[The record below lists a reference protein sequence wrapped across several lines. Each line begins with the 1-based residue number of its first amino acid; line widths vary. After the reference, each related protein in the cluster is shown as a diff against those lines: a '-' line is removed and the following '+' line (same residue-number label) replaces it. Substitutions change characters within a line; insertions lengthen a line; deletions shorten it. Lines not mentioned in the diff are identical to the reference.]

1 MDPQPPKDH
10 EPVRPDLEPTAV
22 TGPDGAST
30 QVSRTKRTVLVVA
43 AAVVVALGAT
53 GAAAVRFMAGSD
65 AKLLERVPASADVAF
80 TVYLDPAAG
89 QKMNLIRMVTAFPDA
104 GSEQELRGQ
113 LNDGLDE
120 ALAEAGLTHED
131 LDWVGSQ
138 VVGFVDFEQGVDAPQ
153 GAVLVAVDDEEGA
166 RNAIDALVETS
177 QDRGESI
184 TVEDHDGVEVF
195 VNGEEGSGAVALADG
210 VLILASGG
218 DIIDDVI
225 GAEAGDSLAAS
236 PMFTETVAELPEDHL
251 AMAYVNVPDLLE
263 SLEEQIAAAQEQM
276 DAAGVAGIAGL
287 GDSGSL
293 NSAGI
298 EGAAVSVSAES
309 DGFAIDA
316 FASVDASQLSDEQ
329 RATLGSDHVNALVDL
344 VSADALGFGAQT
356 GVDVQ
361 IRQGLEDLAAADPAI
376 ATELERLGITGPG
389 GLASILG
396 PDVAFEVTP
405 GKTLPVGAAVMVS
418 TTDPAAM
425 RALMDRWARQLGEQL
440 PGGGKWVEADHS
452 GVSYTYL
459 DGPTELPVAYG
470 VVDDVAV
477 IAVSPDELTKIIEL
491 SQGGGGSI
499 GHDATYTEAAARV
512 PTDDAVFFVNVYDI
526 VAEIAKQ
533 LGPQVESQ
541 LDAVEPIATFTV
553 GSSADLEGMRARVFV
568 EIP

>member
-1 MDPQPPKDH
+1 MDPQPPTDH
-10 EPVRPDLEPTAV
+10 EPVRPDLEPTTV
-22 TGPDGAST
+22 TTPEGGST
-30 QVSRTKRTVLVVA
+30 PVSRKKRTVLVVA
-43 AAVVVALGAT
+43 AAAVVALGGT

-65 AKLLERVPASADVAF
+65 AKLLERVPATADVAF
-80 TVYLDPAAG
+80 SVYLDPAAG

-113 LNDGLDE
+113 LNDVLDE

-138 VVGFVDFEQGVDAPQ
+138 VVGFVDFERGVDGPQ

-166 RNAIDALVETS
+166 RTAIDALVETS
-177 QDRGESI
+177 KDRGESI

-195 VNGEEGSGAVALADG
+195 VNGEEGGGAAALTG
-210 VLILASGG
+210 GMLILASGG

-225 GAEAGDSLAAS
+225 GAEAGDSLATS

-251 AMAYVNVPDLLE
+251 AMAYVNVPGLLE
-263 SLEEQIAAAQEQM
+263 SLEEQIA
-276 DAAGVAGIAGL
+276 AAGVAGIAGL
-287 GDSGSL
+287 GDSGPL
-293 NSAGI
+293 NSSGI

-329 RATLGSDHVNALVDL
+329 RAALDSDHVNVLIDL

-361 IRQGLEDLAAADPAI
+361 IEQGLEDLAAAEPAI
-376 ATELERLGITGPG
+376 ASELEKLGITGPG

-405 GKTLPVGAAVMVS
+405 GATLPVGGAVMVS

-425 RALMDRWARQLGEQL
+425 RALMDRWARQLGGEL
-440 PGGGKWVEADHS
+440 PGGGKWVEAEHS

-459 DGPTELPVAYG
+459 DGPAELPVAYG
-470 VVDDVAV
+470 VVGDVAV
-477 IAVSPDELTKIIEL
+477 IAVSPDEMTKIIEL

-499 GHDATYTEAAARV
+499 SDDATYTEAAARV
-512 PTDDAVFFVNVYDI
+512 PTDDAVFFVNVDDI
-526 VAEIAKQ
+526 VVEISKQ

-553 GSSADLEGMRARVFV
+553 GSSSDLEGMRARVFV

>member
-1 MDPQPPKDH
+1 MDPQPPTDH

-22 TGPDGAST
+22 TPEGGST
-30 QVSRTKRTVLVVA
+30 PVSRKKRTVLVVV
-43 AAVVVALGAT
+43 AAVLVALGAT

-65 AKLLERVPASADVAF
+65 AKLLERVPATADVAF

-113 LNDGLDE
+113 LNDVLDE

-166 RNAIDALVETS
+166 RTAISALVETS
-177 QDRGESI
+177 KDRGESI

-195 VNGEEGSGAVALADG
+195 VNGEEGGGAVALADG

-251 AMAYVNVPDLLE
+251 AMAYVNVPALLE

-287 GDSGSL
+287 GDSGPL
-293 NSAGI
+293 NSSGI

-316 FASVDASQLSDEQ
+316 FASADASKLSDEQ
-329 RATLGSDHVNALVDL
+329 RAALDSDHVNALIDL

-356 GVDVQ
+356 GFDVQ
-361 IRQGLEDLAAADPAI
+361 IRQGLEDLAAADPTVS
-376 ATELERLGITGPG
+376 TELERLGITGPG

-405 GKTLPVGAAVMVS
+405 GTTLPVGGAVMVS

-440 PGGGKWVEADHS
+440 PGGGKWVEAEHS

-459 DGPTELPVAYG
+459 DGPAELPVAYG

-499 GHDATYTEAAARV
+499 GDDATYTEAAALV
-512 PTDDAVFFVNVYDI
+512 PTDDAVFFLNVDDI

-541 LDAVEPIATFTV
+541 LDAVEPIATLTV
-553 GSSADLEGMRARVFV
+553 GSSSDLEGMRARVFV